1 MPITTMTAPTPT
13 GMAIGRRVHLLM
25 WDARLTQMELGE
37 RIGMDQSSLA
47 RRIRGERG
55 WTPDQLVAVA
65 DALGVTVAYLFGESD
80 QAEPE
85 EAVAETA

>member
-1 MPITTMTAPTPT
+1 
-13 GMAIGRRVHLLM
+13 M